1 MKSLPVFLIFL
12 LSATTFAADL
22 SPKCRSLAQAYADNM
37 TGKSGTSLVLAD
49 VYEVDLNEGAPLAQ
63 VELYVNQ
70 DKKLFIFTTYGA
82 KNDYL
87 RNAQGTYIP
96 VPNPGRG
103 CTVDSFPSPK

>member
-1 MKSLPVFLIFL
+1 MKSLSIILIFL
-12 LSATTFAADL
+12 FSAITFAADL
-22 SPKCRSLAQAYADNM
+22 SPKCRSLAQAYADNI
-37 TGKSGTSLVLAD
+37 TGKSGTNLVLAD

-82 KNDYL
+82 KSNYL
-87 RNAQGTYIP
+87 RNAQGSFIP
-96 VPNPGRG
+96 FPNPGRG